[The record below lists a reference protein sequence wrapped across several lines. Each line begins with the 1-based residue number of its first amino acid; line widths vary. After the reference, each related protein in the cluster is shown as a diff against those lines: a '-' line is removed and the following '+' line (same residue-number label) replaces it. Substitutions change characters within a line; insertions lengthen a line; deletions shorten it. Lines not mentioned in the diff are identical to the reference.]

1 MKLKSTVKLLT
12 VTAVLILIIYA
23 LGNSDSAAT
32 QKSGCDAYMYV
43 ANNSL
48 FEINVF
54 IDNVGVGNVLT
65 GKSKIFTY
73 TISSDSPKR
82 VKTKCTYQDPDFIDP
97 RAINF
102 VTKTKVECA
111 QTDTVYFG
119 IQK

>member
-1 MKLKSTVKLLT
+1 MKSTAKLLA
-12 VTAVLILIIYA
+12 VSAVLILIIYS
-23 LGNSDSAAT
+23 LSNTDSAAT

-65 GKSKIFTY
+65 GKTKTFTY

-82 VKTKCTYQDPDFIDP
+82 VKTKCTYQDPDYIDP

-102 VTKTKVECA
+102 VTHTKVECG